1 MVKFYNPAYSW
12 FLLLWLGVS
21 IALIYY
27 RYQRRQNL
35 DELVQIDLLP
45 RLLDDYRPGYRKL
58 RIILGNA
65 SLLLLII
72 ALIGPQVGQKLVEV
86 KRRGQDIVLVLDTS
100 NSMRAQDIK
109 PSRIERAKFECS
121 RFIDQLQGD
130 RVGVVAFAGTAF
142 LQCPLTLDYSAA
154 KLFLD
159 AVDCGVIGT
168 QGTALGDAVNTA
180 LQAFKADDKT
190 HKIII
195 ILSDGEDHEGGLEEI
210 IDQARAKDALIY
222 CIGVGSYSGA
232 PIPMTGPGGTID
244 FKRDR
249 SGRVVTTSLN
259 EQALQ
264 AIALGT
270 GGKYFNLM
278 VENNAFEKIYQDVL
292 GLEKKT
298 LSSHEYAD
306 FELRYQG
313 LALMGLICFLAAIL
327 IPEKLPKRKLKVE

>member
-1 MVKFYNPAYSW
+1 MIKYSNPAYFW
-12 FLLLWLGVS
+12 FLALWLVVS
-21 IALIYY
+21 VAIIYY
-27 RYQRRQNL
+27 YYRCRQAL
-35 DELVQIDLLP
+35 SDLVQTDLLP

-58 RIILGNA
+58 RVIFLSG
-65 SLLLLII
+65 SLFLLII

-100 NSMRAQDIK
+100 NSMRAQDVK

-168 QGTALGDAVNTA
+168 QGTALGDAVSTA
-180 LQAFKADDKT
+180 LQAFQSDNKT

-210 IDQARAKDALIY
+210 TSQARAKDALIY
-222 CIGVGSYSGA
+222 CIGVGTYSGA
-232 PIPMTGPGGTID
+232 PIPIAGTGGTID

-270 GGKYFNLM
+270 GGKYYNLM
-278 VENNAFEKIYQDVL
+278 VENNALKKIYQDVL

-306 FELRYQG
+306 YELRYQVFALIG
-313 LALMGLICFLAAIL
+313 LVCYLAAIL
-327 IPEKLPKRKLKVE
+327 IPEKLPKRKITVE